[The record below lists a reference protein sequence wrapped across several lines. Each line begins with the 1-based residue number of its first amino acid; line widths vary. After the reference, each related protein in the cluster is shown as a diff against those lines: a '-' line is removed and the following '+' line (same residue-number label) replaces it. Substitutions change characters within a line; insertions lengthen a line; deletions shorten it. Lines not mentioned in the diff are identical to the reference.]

1 MIKAILLDIDD
12 TNLDWD
18 LCSHEAIKMAKEELN
33 YSIPDSIYEVY
44 DRINPILWHMHEKKE
59 ITMDELF
66 QMRFNKI
73 FNEIGVSYDG
83 V

>member
-12 TNLDWD
+12 TILDWD
-18 LCSHEAIKMAKEELN
+18 LCSHEAIKKAKEELN
-33 YSIPDSIYEVY
+33 YIIPNSIYEAY

-66 QMRFNKI
+66 QMRFNI
-73 FNEIGVSYDG
+73 
-83 V
+83 